1 MLVVRLMF
9 PHSVMS
15 STPTFGA
22 SPSPFSWMVQ
32 SVLSSCLLPSCTSGC
47 VHLSAH
53 LCWNTRE
60 SKHRNSCEDGSI
72 TGFELSENFSV
83 FCLLMRPC
91 LTCPC
96 CGLTTFTMPSEEMF
110 SCTPGSSIYWRW
122 TWPLCKP
129 LAFYEHNQKMPARL
143 HAVLVRS
150 IRAYLSKPYL
160 FLGLDPSWV
169 LHNWPPISHHEGAG
183 LLKTLSGKPSSADDH
198 ISTANVYL
206 DLVCLVMMCIACL
219 LQYFISS
226 QEAKFLKGR

>member
-9 PHSVMS
+9 PRSVMS
-15 STPTFGA
+15 STSTFGA

-32 SVLSSCLLPSCTSGC
+32 SVLSSCLLPSCTSCC

-129 LAFYEHNQKMPARL
+129 LAFYEHNQKVPARL

-150 IRAYLSKPYL
+150 IRATSPSHTSSLGWILAESYIIGHLSLIMKGLGCSKPFQKSLPVLMTTYPQQMFIWIL
-160 FLGLDPSWV
+160 FV
-169 LHNWPPISHHEGAG
+169 L
-183 LLKTLSGKPSSADDH
+183 
-198 ISTANVYL
+198 
-206 DLVCLVMMCIACL
+206 
-219 LQYFISS
+219 
-226 QEAKFLKGR
+226 